1 MALLTTI
8 TRAHNSVAGLLNRY
22 LEPIALLLMRL
33 TVAHVFLTSG
43 LAKWQSFGKFD
54 TTSYD
59 LFLYEFFCPDP
70 VREGALLLCNPET
83 LDYDS
88 DLMIRLVELM
98 ALAAGIMEVV
108 LPLLLIAGLFSRYA
122 ALGLLAMTLFI
133 QFAVFPS
140 WDHWVNPASW
150 WAVTLLMIV
159 ARGAGSLS
167 LDRLGKRWGERRE
180 T

>member
-1 MALLTTI
+1 MTLTRTAVRI
-8 TRAHNSVAGLLNRY
+8 HQSIAAVLNHY
-22 LEPIALLLMRL
+22 LEPIALLLMRA
-33 TVAHVFLTSG
+33 TVAGVFLSSG
-43 LAKWQSFGKFD
+43 LAKWQGFGKFD
-54 TTSYD
+54 ATSYD

-70 VREGALLLCNPET
+70 VREGALLLCNPAT

-88 DLMIRLVELM
+88 DLIVRLVELM
-98 ALAAGIMEVV
+98 ALTAGILEVV

-140 WDHWVNPASW
+140 WEHWVNPASW

-167 LDRLGKRWGERRE
+167 LDRLLKRVSR
-180 T
+180 